1 VNVTDEPVKN
11 GPVVGAVNVKTKE
24 LPVEPVTAVDGD
36 TVIVPE
42 PVAAGCTTVR
52 VGEVVPEVPVPM
64 AQPRKLK
71 YSVAVI
77 VKVPLVDPAVT
88 EAPVKVAVPFDAT
101 VTQLLVGAV
110 HDEPAGRPDSV
121 SSTKSPL
128 VAPATVMGLKAALP
142 PGATGLGDWAVT
154 TMPKLRVS
162 VGEAVAVA
170 TVAEPQVLELYSVA
184 VMVKDPP
191 IVPAVTEVPVKL
203 AALPATRTQ
212 SLVGA
217 LKVAPLGSPEALNF
231 T

>member
-1 VNVTDEPVKN
+1 
-11 GPVVGAVNVKTKE
+11 
-24 LPVEPVTAVDGD
+24 
-36 TVIVPE
+36 
-42 PVAAGCTTVR
+42 
-52 VGEVVPEVPVPM
+52 
-64 AQPRKLK
+64 
-71 YSVAVI
+71 
-77 VKVPLVDPAVT
+77 
-88 EAPVKVAVPFDAT
+88 
-101 VTQLLVGAV
+101 
-110 HDEPAGRPDSV
+110 
-121 SSTKSPL
+121 
-128 VAPATVMGLKAALP
+128 
-142 PGATGLGDWAVT
+142 
-154 TMPKLRVS
+154 MPKLRVS